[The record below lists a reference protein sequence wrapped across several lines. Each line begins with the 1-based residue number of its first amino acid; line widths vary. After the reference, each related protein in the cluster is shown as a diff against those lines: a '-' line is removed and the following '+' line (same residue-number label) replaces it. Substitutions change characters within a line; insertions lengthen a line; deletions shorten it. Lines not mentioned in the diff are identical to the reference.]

1 MIEQNQGDCYEL
13 KRLVRWAMFFV
24 IGVPAILVAGLVILG
39 AVTFIRAALAVE
51 PTPQQIA
58 ACAPDAQRLCA
69 SVIPDH
75 VAVRAC
81 MIRHR
86 SQLSQACREAFGK

>member
-1 MIEQNQGDCYEL
+1 MLQNKGDCYEL
-13 KRLVRWAMFFV
+13 KRLVRWALFFA

-39 AVTFIRAALAVE
+39 AVTFIRAALAE
-51 PTPQQIA
+51 QPTPAQIA
-58 ACAPDAQRLCA
+58 ACAPDARRLCA
-69 SVIPDH
+69 DAIPDQ

-81 MIRHR
+81 MIRHK